1 MKACNY
7 MPANIQLSDILD
19 DKKFII
25 PQFQRSVVWK
35 PKRKKEFIANILNGE
50 PFGVILIRMNNGR
63 YELIDGLQRIT
74 TIRDY
79 IAHPYNYLSE
89 QYLDNE
95 LICEILKTHLK
106 EFGVAIDEEY
116 ITREAADLRTY
127 IYNCIKDNLQIFEV
141 IEQTKEHFGYKAR
154 SISSLINQLCEK
166 FKKDT
171 DISTLSVM
179 AIDYKG
185 PSENIPTVFYN
196 LNTGGVQLTKYET
209 YAALWSAPL
218 FKIDDEDLIRNVKS
232 KYLQLQEDSELDVA
246 FNEEDLVENGMTLF
260 EYCYA
265 LGGVI
270 RDKEKHF
277 DEIFGDNTKS
287 TDPIGFELLALLL
300 DLKVNKAEQIHDML
314 KNAPVSFLISIKTMI
329 VEALT
334 EVRKDLHSVIVGIN
348 GTRLNSDSTYLAYH
362 ILMSYIK
369 EYYNIDIKTW
379 SITKRI
385 GSLPLSSFR
394 KYLPV
399 HYVHD
404 CITDYWRVNR
414 QVSDLTRDINDN
426 EKRTKYWSNI
436 RVETWEA
443 ALFDFVESQKNV
455 AKTVPQKNKIF
466 IDYMMKLKL
475 TTNPQFVR
483 YFRSENQED
492 SVVDIEHI
500 VPKKE
505 IQTHIKD
512 MKVSQQNLFPVSCI
526 GNLCYLAVK
535 DNRAKRDKTIYEYK
549 ENRPSFALND
559 DYISFILYP
568 SSDELRFIHYSN
580 LDFREE
586 YFRFIK
592 DRTEILRKEFLNLI
606 KQVVL

>member
-1 MKACNY
+1 MKNCNY
-7 MPANIQLSDILD
+7 MPANIQLNDILD

-35 PKRKKEFIANILNGE
+35 SKRKKDFIGNILNGE

-79 IAHPYNYLSE
+79 KAHPFEYLSE
-89 QYLDNE
+89 KDIDINLVEEIWRTYLSDV
-95 LICEILKTHLK
+95 
-106 EFGVAIDEEY
+106 GVAIDEDYVINRAKELQ
-116 ITREAADLRTY
+116 IF
-127 IYNCIKDNLQIFEV
+127 IYNCIKDNLQSYEI
-141 IEQTKEHFGYKAR
+141 IEQTKEKFNFTSRK
-154 SISSLINQLCEK
+154 ISSLINQVYEK
-166 FKKDT
+166 FQKDT
-171 DISTLSVM
+171 DIGNLSVM

-209 YAALWSAPL
+209 YAALWSKPL
-218 FKIDDEDLIRNVKS
+218 FKIYDEKLILNVKN

-246 FNEEDLVENGMTLF
+246 FNEEDLIDNGMTLF

-287 TDPIGFELLALLL
+287 TDPIGFEMLSLILGLN
-300 DLKVNKAEQIHDML
+300 VNKAEQIYQIL
-314 KNAPVSFLISIKTMI
+314 EKAPVSFLVSIKNTI

-334 EVRKDLHSVIVGIN
+334 EIRKALHDVIVGLN
-348 GTRLNSDSTYLAYH
+348 GARLNSDSTYLAYH
-362 ILMSYIK
+362 IFMAYVK
-369 EYYNIDIKTW
+369 EYYNIDVKTW
-379 SITKRI
+379 SITKKES
-385 GSLPLSSFR
+385 SLSIKQFR

-399 HYVHD
+399 HYVYD
-404 CITDYWRVNR
+404 CITDYWRINR
-414 QVSDLTRDINDN
+414 QVSDLTRDINDYA
-426 EKRTKYWSNI
+426 KRTKYWTNI
-436 RVETWEA
+436 RVEAWES
-443 ALFDFVESQKNV
+443 ALLSFIDSQKSV
-455 AKTVPQKNKIF
+455 SKTIPQKNKIF

-475 TTNPQFVR
+475 KINPNFTK
-483 YFRSENQED
+483 YFNMIGED
-492 SVVDIEHI
+492 DKVIDIEHI

-505 IQTHIKD
+505 IQAHIKD
-512 MKVSQQNLFPVSCI
+512 MRVSQQNLFPVSCL
-526 GNLCYLAVK
+526 GNICYLASK
-535 DNRAKRDKTIYEYK
+535 DNRAKKEKTIYEYN
-549 ENRPSFALND
+549 ENRPSFSLNT
-559 DYISFILYP
+559 DYLNFILYP
-568 SSDELRFIHYSN
+568 KNEELRFVHYSN

-592 DRTEILRKEFLNLI
+592 DRTEMIRKEFLALI
-606 KQVVL
+606 KQVV

>member
-1 MKACNY
+1 MKTCNY

-35 PKRKKEFIANILNGE
+35 PKRRKEFISNILNGE
-50 PFGVILIRMNNGR
+50 PFGVILIRMNNSR

-79 IAHPYNYLSE
+79 IANPFDYLSE
-89 QYLDNE
+89 QDLDNN
-95 LICEILKTHLK
+95 LVCEILRTHLK
-106 EFGVAIDEEY
+106 QVGVAIDEEY
-116 ITREAADLRTY
+116 IAKQSVELQAY
-127 IYNCIKDNLQIFEV
+127 IYNCIKDNLEAYEV
-141 IEQTKEHFGYKAR
+141 IEQTKERFGFSGRA
-154 SISSLINQLCEK
+154 ISSLINQIYEK

-171 DISTLSVM
+171 DISNLSVM

-209 YAALWSAPL
+209 YAALWSTPL
-218 FKIDDEDLIRNVKS
+218 FKVNDEALIHNVKN
-232 KYLQLQEDSELDVA
+232 KYIQLQEDSELDVA
-246 FNEEDLVENGMTLF
+246 FNEEDLIENGMSLF

-265 LGGVI
+265 LGGII

-287 TDPIGFELLALLL
+287 TDPIGFELLALILGL
-300 DLKVNKAEQIHDML
+300 NVNKAERIYELL
-314 KNAPVSFLISIKTMI
+314 KKAPVSFLVSIKNMI
-329 VEALT
+329 VEALI
-334 EVRKDLHSVIVGIN
+334 EIRKSLYGVIVGLN
-348 GTRLNSDSTYLAYH
+348 GARLNSDSTYLAYH

-369 EYYNIDIKTW
+369 EYYNIDIKAW
-379 SITKRI
+379 SITRKN
-385 GSLPLSSFR
+385 SPLSINLFR
-394 KYLPV
+394 RYLPV

-404 CITDYWRVNR
+404 CITDYWKVNR
-414 QVSDLTRDINDN
+414 QVNDLTRDINDN
-426 EKRTKYWSNI
+426 TKRTKYWSNI
-436 RVETWEA
+436 KTETWET
-443 ALFDFVESQKNV
+443 ALLTFVESQKSV
-455 AKTVPQKNKIF
+455 SKTVPQKNKIF

-475 TTNPQFVR
+475 AIDPQFNR
-483 YFRSENQED
+483 YFISQNEED
-492 SVVDIEHI
+492 SIIDIEHI

-535 DNRAKRDKTIYEYK
+535 DNRAKRDKTIYEYT
-549 ENRPSFALND
+549 ESRPSFALND

-568 SSDELRFIHYSN
+568 TSDELRFIHYSN
-580 LDFREE
+580 LEFREE
-586 YFRFIK
+586 YARFTK
-592 DRTEILRKEFLNLI
+592 ERTELLRKEFLNLI
-606 KQVVL
+606 KKTVL

>member
-1 MKACNY
+1 MKTCNY

-35 PKRKKEFIANILNGE
+35 PKRRKDFISNILKGE
-50 PFGVILIRMNNGR
+50 PFGVILIRMNNNR

-79 IAHPYNYLSE
+79 VSNRFDYLSE
-89 QYLDNE
+89 QDLDNE
-95 LICEILKTHLK
+95 LVCEILRTHLK
-106 EFGVAIDEEY
+106 QIGVSIDEEY
-116 ITREAADLRTY
+116 ISKTSVELKAY
-127 IYNCIKDNLQIFEV
+127 IFNCLKDKLKGYEI
-141 IEQTKEHFGYKAR
+141 IEQTKERFGFSGGA
-154 SISSLINQLCEK
+154 ISSLIDKICEK
-166 FKKDT
+166 FKEDT
-171 DISTLSVM
+171 DINNLSVM
-179 AIDYKG
+179 AIDYRG

-218 FKIDDEDLIRNVKS
+218 FKINDEALIHNVKN
-232 KYLQLQEDSELDVA
+232 KYLQLQEDSELDVS

-260 EYCYA
+260 EFCYA

-287 TDPIGFELLALLL
+287 TDPIGFELLTLIL
-300 DLKVNKAEQIHDML
+300 DLNVNKAERIHELL
-314 KNAPVSFLISIKTMI
+314 KNAPVSFLIGIKNVI

-334 EVRKDLHSVIVGIN
+334 EIRKVLHGVIIGVN

-369 EYYNIDIKTW
+369 EYYSIDIKTW
-379 SITKRI
+379 SILEKANP
-385 GSLPLSSFR
+385 LPIKLFR
-394 KYLPV
+394 RYLPI

-414 QVSDLTRDINDN
+414 QVSDLSRDINDN

-436 RVETWEA
+436 KIETWET
-443 ALFDFVESQKNV
+443 ALLSFIESQKSIS
-455 AKTVPQKNKIF
+455 KTVPQKNKLF
-466 IDYMMKLKL
+466 IDFMIKLKL
-475 TTNPQFVR
+475 KANPEFTR
-483 YFRSENQED
+483 YFVTQNED
-492 SVVDIEHI
+492 ESIVDIEHI

-505 IQTHIKD
+505 IQNHIKD
-512 MKVSQQNLFPVSCI
+512 MKVSQQNLFSVSCI
-526 GNLCYLAVK
+526 GNLCYLAIK
-535 DNRAKRDKTIYEYK
+535 DNRSKREKTIYEYK
-549 ENRPSFALND
+549 ENRPSFALNNE
-559 DYISFILYP
+559 YINFIAYP
-568 SSDELRFIHYSN
+568 NSDELRFIHYSN
-580 LDFREE
+580 LEFREE
-586 YFRFIK
+586 YSRFIK
-592 DRTEILRKEFLNLI
+592 NRTEILRREFLELV
-606 KQVVL
+606 KKFVL